1 MFEDD
6 SRDSFAD
13 PDLDSARKPAV
24 RPASIPAK
32 FWDQAKG
39 ELRTEALLQAYLE
52 LERRV
57 SARGGIDM
65 PDSAETYAISA
76 RHPAVTSDPEINKR
90 LYEAGFT
97 QQQAQLVYD
106 LAFERLVPLLV
117 AAGAEAGPDSGA
129 GTDSAA
135 PDPRDGDISHL
146 CDHFGGEAR
155 WRQIAPQL
163 AAWGRKSLPPEAF
176 EALASSVEGVK
187 ILHRLMSSGEPSL
200 GRAPAPRDEAQSEDQ
215 LKKMIQDPRY
225 WKNRDPAFIAKVSDG
240 FRRLYGEA

>member
-13 PDLDSARKPAV
+13 PDPAPARKPAA
-24 RPASIPAK
+24 RPAAIPAK
-32 FWDQAKG
+32 FWDPAKG

-57 SARGGIDM
+57 SARGGIDV
-65 PDSAETYAISA
+65 PDSAEKYTISV
-76 RHPAVTSDPEINKR
+76 RHPAVTSDSEVNKR
-90 LYEAGFT
+90 LHQAGFT

-117 AAGAEAGPDSGA
+117 AAGAETGA
-129 GTDSAA
+129 EDGSDADA
-135 PDPRDGDISHL
+135 PEPRDGEIQHL

-187 ILHRLMSSGEPSL
+187 TLHRLMSSGEPSL
-200 GRAPAPRDEAQSEDQ
+200 GRAPAPRDEGQSEDQ

-225 WKNRDPAFIAKVSDG
+225 WKNRDPAFIAKVTDG
-240 FRRLYGEA
+240 FRRLYGEG

>member
-13 PDLDSARKPAV
+13 PDPAPAPARKPAAV
-24 RPASIPAK
+24 PAK
-32 FWDQAKG
+32 FWDQSKG

-57 SARGGIDM
+57 SARGGIDI
-65 PDSAETYAISA
+65 PDSADKYAIA
-76 RHPAVTSDPEINKR
+76 VRHPAVTSDPEVNQR
-90 LYEAGFT
+90 LHQAGFT

-117 AAGAEAGPDSGA
+117 AAGAGAEAGTGPKA
-129 GTDSAA
+129 GA
-135 PDPRDGDISHL
+135 PDPRDGEIQHL

-176 EALASSVEGVK
+176 ELLSSSVEGVK
-187 ILHRLMSSGEPSL
+187 TLHRLMGSGEPSL
-200 GRAPAPRDEAQSEDQ
+200 GRVPAPRDEGQSEDQ

-225 WKNRDPAFIAKVSDG
+225 WKNRDPAFIAKVTDG
-240 FRRLYGEA
+240 FRRLYGEG

>member
-6 SRDSFAD
+6 SRDSFAE
-13 PDLDSARKPAV
+13 PAPAPAPSAKPAA
-24 RPASIPAK
+24 RPAGIPAK
-32 FWDQAKG
+32 FWDPAKG
-39 ELRTEALLQAYLE
+39 ALRTEALLQAYLE

-57 SARGGIDM
+57 SARSGADI
-65 PDSAETYAISA
+65 PDSAEKYAISA
-76 RHPAVTSDPEINKR
+76 RHPAVSSDPEVNKR

-117 AAGAEAGPDSGA
+117 AAGAESGVAASAPTERDSQ
-129 GTDSAA
+129 
-135 PDPRDGDISHL
+135 IEHL

-176 EALASSVEGVK
+176 DALASSVEGVK
-187 ILHRLMSSGEPSL
+187 TLHRLMSSGEPSL
-200 GRAPAPRDEAQSEDQ
+200 GRAPAPRDEGESEDQ

-225 WKNRDPAFIAKVSDG
+225 WKTRDPAFIAKVTSG
-240 FRRLYGEA
+240 FRRLYGEG

>member
-13 PDLDSARKPAV
+13 PDPAPARKPA
-24 RPASIPAK
+24 AIPAK
-32 FWDQAKG
+32 FWDQSKG

-57 SARGGIDM
+57 SARGGIEI
-65 PDSAETYAISA
+65 PDSAEKYAISV
-76 RHPAVTSDPEINKR
+76 RHPAVTSDLEVNKR
-90 LYEAGFT
+90 LHEAGFT

-117 AAGAEAGPDSGA
+117 AAGAEAGPESEA
-129 GTDSAA
+129 GPDSAA

-176 EALASSVEGVK
+176 EVLASSVEGVK
-187 ILHRLMSSGEPSL
+187 TLHRLMGSGEPSL
-200 GRAPAPRDEAQSEDQ
+200 GRAPAPRDEGQSENQ
-215 LKKMIQDPRY
+215 LKTMIQDPRY
-225 WKNRDPAFIAKVSDG
+225 WKSRDPAFIAKVTDG
-240 FRRLYGEA
+240 FRRLYGEG